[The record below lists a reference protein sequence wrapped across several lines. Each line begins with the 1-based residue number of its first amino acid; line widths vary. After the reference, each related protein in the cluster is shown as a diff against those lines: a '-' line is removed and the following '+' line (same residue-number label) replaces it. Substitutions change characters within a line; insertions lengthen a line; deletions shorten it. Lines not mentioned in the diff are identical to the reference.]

1 MGRGLLGES
10 RRSISFQTRPPPGQ
24 LLGEEFSEYSNIY
37 TNIFV
42 VFWIFQVFH
51 IFQVGFGLPLAP
63 SLTMSI
69 TFRIMFIT
77 SPTMSITSVT
87 STQIFYWAF
96 VGIHG
101 IKYILTSVRFFYT
114 NILLL
119 AEIFTYAILC
129 LGAHFPF
136 ESGYSGGEGAQCRKW
151 LGCPE
156 ESMRGVTLTG
166 DFPH

>member
-1 MGRGLLGES
+1 
-10 RRSISFQTRPPPGQ
+10 
-24 LLGEEFSEYSNIY
+24 
-37 TNIFV
+37 
-42 VFWIFQVFH
+42 
-51 IFQVGFGLPLAP
+51 
-63 SLTMSI
+63 
-69 TFRIMFIT
+69 
-77 SPTMSITSVT
+77 MSITSVT